1 MDEVDLFYTLFE
13 KEIDYNS
20 LSADKLLPWLQDES
34 LKEFYQSARTDE
46 APQERGN
53 LKMTDTE
60 KRQAM
65 FGGGSVT
72 DNPNR
77 FTYFPAH
84 QINDARG
91 GVVLASYSWSDDA
104 RKWDSMIEAERY
116 LFALRNMESLFGED
130 IKYFYTGFG
139 KTQSWALDPYAFGE
153 AAVFTPGQLS
163 AFHLDIPTNEGPIY
177 FAGEHVSLKHAWIE
191 GALETAIQA
200 AIDIHEAD

>member
-1 MDEVDLFYTLFE
+1 MVFDDLE
-13 KEIDYNS
+13 EEE
-20 LSADKLLPWLQDES
+20 LLPWFQEES
-34 LKEFYQSARTDE
+34 LRKFYQSAKIE
-46 APQERGN
+46 APTPSLDSDSSDSKKQIP
-53 LKMTDTE
+53 
-60 KRQAM
+60 M

-84 QINDARG
+84 QIKDAKG

-104 RKWDSMIEAERY
+104 RKWDAMIEAERY
-116 LFALRNMESLFGED
+116 LFALRNMEFIFGED

-139 KTQSWALDPYAFGE
+139 QTQSWALDNYAFGE

-163 AFHLDIPTNEGPIY
+163 AFHLDIPTPEGPVF

-191 GALETAIQA
+191 GSLETAIQA
-200 AIDIHEAD
+200 AIDVHNLD